1 LESFK
6 KPFVGSTLFATN
18 ILPLARFKAS
28 ASEILNGMRNDGRPV
43 VITQNGEAAAVLL
56 RPEEYDRLA
65 YRSSFLSAIE
75 KGYKDSEEGRTVGK
89 AELAAE
95 LASRYGAKPD

>member
-1 LESFK
+1 MESFK
-6 KPFVGSTLFATN
+6 ESFVSSTLFATN

-28 ASEILNGMRNDGRPV
+28 ASEILNGMRHDGRPV

-56 RPEEYDRLA
+56 PPEEYDRLA

-75 KGYKDSEEGRTVGK
+75 KGYKDSEEGRTVGQ

-95 LASRYGAKPD
+95 LATRYSAKPD